1 MVYLDLQ
8 HRVDCCS
15 VTVGFRALLEL
26 RAYSQL
32 CEGRNSESV
41 ILSVFAPSRPSHCR
55 TGSILSF
62 QEISFCVAELHRAML
77 SLNISSYSTPS
88 GYQISELPK
97 PQLVNSKDVII
108 RVCAASINPIDVKRA
123 AGALKLAV
131 RDSYVLPPSSVHTR
145 VITKAGFRIKSG
157 MIVLV

>member
-1 MVYLDLQ
+1 LS
-8 HRVDCCS
+8 HRIHS
-15 VTVGFRALLEL
+15 F
-26 RAYSQL
+26 
-32 CEGRNSESV
+32 
-41 ILSVFAPSRPSHCR
+41 ISRD
-55 TGSILSF
+55 SF
-62 QEISFCVAELHRAML
+62 PFCVAELHRAML

-131 RDSYVLPPSSVHTR
+131 KDSYVLPPPFVHTG
-145 VITKAGFRIKSG
+145 VITKAGFHIKSG
-157 MIVLV
+157 MIVRA